1 MMKKEAAMKKI
12 SLFLFLTMFSL
23 STFAGAGEQVCRSIG
38 HASTRQDCFE
48 FIRGQYFDDEVA
60 FVCKRARFNSGRF
73 ECLQVSANKRYTA
86 QEAAECDD
94 ESLDSNRIDCMRD
107 YGIPVRQGDNR
118 RMNQINHLSQSAAW
132 KLRNGNIQGAMFDLQ
147 HIYNL
152 SLPRGE

>member
-1 MMKKEAAMKKI
+1 MKKI
-12 SLFLFLTMFSL
+12 SLFLFFMMFSL
-23 STFAGAGEQVCRSIG
+23 STFAGVGERVCRSIS
-38 HASTRQDCFE
+38 HASTRQDCLE